1 MAIAPQPGAP
11 AVEHAT
17 GPQETY
23 ADLLHLPALLAA
35 ASSDPDPAM
44 RLFLIVHQ
52 SCELMFKEIV
62 DRAGDARDALTAH
75 DAAYAAE
82 MARPLPALVRVLSVQ
97 FEVLLS
103 LTRPQFEKIRSRAG
117 TASGIQSAQWRRAEY
132 ICGLRDARHVN
143 TEGFS
148 AAERRALQRELDR
161 PSLASEFQAYARDP
175 RMRRSPERT
184 EQTERLRRGL
194 VAFDDAV
201 TRWRAGHIEIARHFL
216 AGRDGTA
223 GTTGER
229 YLADAATRC
238 LIPGLHQHPEFAPHH
253 LQGAT

>member
-1 MAIAPQPGAP
+1 MAIAPQPGPP
-11 AVEHAT
+11 AVAHAA
-17 GPQETY
+17 GPDDTY
-23 ADLLHLPALLAA
+23 ADLLRLPELLAA
-35 ASSDPDPAM
+35 AASDADPAM
-44 RLFLIVHQ
+44 RLFLLVHK
-52 SCELMFKEIV
+52 SCELVFKEIV
-62 DRAGDARDALTAH
+62 DRAGDARDSLTAR

-82 MARPLPALVRVLSVQ
+82 MVRPLPALVRGLSVQ

-103 LTRPQFEKIRSRAG
+103 LTRPQFEGIRSRAG

-161 PSLASEFQAYARDP
+161 PSLAAEFQAYARDP
-175 RMRRSPERT
+175 RVRRSPEQT
-184 EQTERLRRGL
+184 GQTEVLRRGL

-201 TRWRAGHIEIARHFL
+201 TRWRAGHVEIARHFL
-216 AGRDGTA
+216 GGRPGTA
-223 GTTGER
+223 GTTGEG
-229 YLADAATRC
+229 YLADAATHC
-238 LIPGLHQHPEFAPHH
+238 LIPGLHHHPGLAPHH